1 MGKRTKALERLMTN
15 HNNSMKRAI
24 RWARNHGAEF
34 DELDIKRI
42 ERNTHVKF
50 CIYHANDTIE
60 CGCHFADE
68 GTLDKMWSMYSEED
82 WEFKVQNCRIAEFLN
97 HVKNHQSIGKS
108 RVANNIII
116 DTDISNQFTME
127 KRLRH
132 DYFDHFEYTH
142 IKLTFHIYHIKE
154 DYLGEE

>member
-15 HNNSMKRAI
+15 HITSMKQVL
-24 RWARNHGAEF
+24 RWASNRGAEI
-34 DELDIKRI
+34 DKYDIART

-60 CGCHFADE
+60 MGPNFTDPE
-68 GTLDKMWSMYSEED
+68 DKMWSLYSEED
-82 WEFKVQNCRIAEFLN
+82 WEFKVQNCRVAEFLN